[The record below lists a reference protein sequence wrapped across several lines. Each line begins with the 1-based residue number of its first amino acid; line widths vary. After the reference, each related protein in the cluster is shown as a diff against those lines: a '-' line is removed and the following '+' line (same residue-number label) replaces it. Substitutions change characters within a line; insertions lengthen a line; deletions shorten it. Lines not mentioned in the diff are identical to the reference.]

1 MCLTALMCCVT
12 GAWAV
17 TGSGTES
24 DPYVVGEG
32 ETYSLL
38 VKGPD
43 DLLAVQTYATFT
55 APSDGYVVLTQ
66 SFTGSRESDAYL
78 ANNNYYMMY
87 SVNGGE
93 FSQTGVE
100 YVQDYVNP
108 VVTRFPVVAGTTY
121 TVRNNTSPSAWSQED
136 YEAYQN
142 AVSVTVTFEAQ
153 AADALDVISA
163 EPAEGSALAGIM
175 QGEKIKVTLNKSYP
189 AFRAF
194 CDNGYNSDNVALVP
208 VEGEENTYEFGP
220 TDLSDLGRDNSWVF
234 YEGQTYTITIEGY
247 NDPDDAFTG
256 QVEPEEITTISYTGT
271 TPAEQY
277 SDIRVINVTPD
288 PNNTTD
294 LENMLSADNH
304 IVTVTFD
311 GIVDSDVQAHI
322 NQGFGNTMDV
332 NSIEVNTVDGQS
344 VVTIDVPVSSSDY
357 EIMLAVRATEN
368 GMDLNDENPV
378 YEGSFN
384 SGWYTFAMPCAE
396 GRKADMTLGYESLT
410 PADGAYV
417 QSLSELTFTMNNGT
431 DSDGWYG
438 TTSKAKAY
446 VLNAENDTVADVLLS
461 IEGANVTAQI
471 CELGSVDYEAGTG
484 TPATITEPGVYRV
497 QIDSL
502 SIGDGNFDV
511 NYPWLSGNTAV
522 GKCNPTWTWTIN
534 VVDELVTVNDVD
546 PAPYSVTGEYDAEI
560 PAEVRIT
567 MSSANFSVTSA
578 TLRYGMNSMENAEYT
593 VESDSVLVVSLSDA
607 ARAERHVSLMITAA
621 AENGSPIVYGVE
633 NPEEEGQMILLT
645 FQTDRAVFVPG
656 NITPAEGE
664 VESLS
669 TITLEFDSEVG
680 NINYDN
686 LVTITNADGEETTC
700 AMDFDW
706 ENYNLA
712 VISVTPEI
720 TEDGTYTLVIP
731 ERTIFSMESNFGFV
745 DDHNNPEGDLYN
757 PELVYVYTIGEGG
770 TSITG
775 IKADANGNVKV
786 YTIDG
791 VYVGEGAAAETIN
804 SLPAGVYIINGT
816 KVAIK

>member
-17 TGSGTES
+17 EPTSGSGTQE
-24 DPYVVGEG
+24 DPYVYTVNDGDVVSIA
-32 ETYSLL
+32 T
-38 VKGPD
+38 
-43 DLLAVQTYATFT
+43 QTFVILEFN
-55 APSDGYVVLTQ
+55 APS
-66 SFTGSRESDAYL
+66 
-78 ANNNYYMMY
+78 
-87 SVNGGE
+87 NG
-93 FSQTGVE
+93 
-100 YVQDYVNP
+100 
-108 VVTRFPVVAGTTY
+108 
-121 TVRNNTSPSAWSQED
+121 
-136 YEAYQN
+136 
-142 AVSVTVTFEAQ
+142 TVTFTPSAFANYYWNIETPANSGNWTQTGRSGPDYANNAAFSYAVNSGLNRFNNNVAAYVDADVTVSFEA
-153 AADALDVISA
+153 AASDALDVISA
-163 EPAEGSALAGIM
+163 EPAEGSAIAGIM
-175 QGEKIKVTLNKSYP
+175 NGEKIKVQLTKSYP
-189 AFRAF
+189 AFRAY
-194 CDNGYNSDNVALVP
+194 CDNGYQADNVSLVA

-220 TDLSDLGRDNSWVF
+220 TEIEGRDNSWVF

-256 QVEPEEITTISYTGT
+256 QVEPEEITTITYTGT
-271 TPAEQY
+271 TPATQY

-288 PNNTTD
+288 PNNTND
-294 LENMLSADNH
+294 LENMLSEDNH

-322 NQGFGNTMDV
+322 NLGYGETLDV

-344 VVTIDVPVSSSDY
+344 VVTIDVPVSSTDY

-368 GMDLNDENPV
+368 GMDLNDEDPV
-378 YEGSFN
+378 YEGSFS
-384 SGWYTFAMPCAE
+384 SGWYTFAMPCAG

-438 TTSKAKAY
+438 ATSKANAY
-446 VLNAENDTVADVLLS
+446 VLNADNEKVADILLS
-461 IEGANVTAQI
+461 LDGSNVTAQI

-484 TPATITEPGVYRV
+484 TPAEITEPGVYRV

-511 NYPWLSGNTAV
+511 NYPWLAGNTGV

-534 VVDELVTVNDVD
+534 VVDEIVTVNDVD
-546 PAPYSVTGEYDAEI
+546 PAPYSVTGVYDDEI

-578 TLRYGMNSMENAEYT
+578 TLRYGMNTMENAEYT

-607 ARAERHVSLMITAA
+607 ARAERHVALMITAA
-621 AENGSPIVYGVE
+621 ADNGAPIVYGVE
-633 NPEEEGQMILLT
+633 NPEEEGEMILLT
-645 FQTDRAVFVPG
+645 FQTDRAVLVPG

-669 TITLEFDSEVG
+669 TITIEFNENVG
-680 NINYDN
+680 NLDYDK
-686 LVTITNADGEETTC
+686 TITMSGFGGTC
-700 AMDFDW
+700 AIDYDPVEW
-706 ENYNLA
+706 NRVVINL
-712 VISVTPEI
+712 SEEI
-720 TEDGTYTLVIP
+720 TEEGTYTLTIP
-731 ERTIFSMESNFGFV
+731 EATIYSEDISFGFV
-745 DDHNNPEGDLYN
+745 DDNNQPMGDLYN
-757 PELVYVYTIGEGG
+757 PALVYVYTINGIG

-775 IKADANGNVKV
+775 IKTDANGNVKV